1 MSGVFFCHN
10 IGCHHAYILYRHFGI
25 YLVEEMKNANISCE
39 ESVENCYKSYSA
51 IIMKFLKNYV
61 PNYHIAEEIK
71 QEVFLRLFERGI
83 SLNPESIST
92 RNYLFSVAKHLA
104 FDYLRR
110 IKTEKR
116 KYDEIYIE
124 EVRLNSKFYKNLEN
138 AHIEGEIKATLYD
151 TINSLP
157 HHKREVFIKKFFL
170 MRKNKEII
178 RELNISRFILKKIVR
193 EIKDDIR
200 VNMSK
205 YFLDE

>member
-1 MSGVFFCHN
+1 M
-10 IGCHHAYILYRHFGI
+10 
-25 YLVEEMKNANISCE
+25 EEINSVNISFK
-39 ESVENCYKSYSA
+39 ESVESCYKSYSA
-51 IIMKFLKNYV
+51 IIMKFLRNYV

-83 SLNPESIST
+83 SLNPDSLST
-92 RNYLFSVAKHLA
+92 RNYLFSVAKNLA

-116 KYDEIYIE
+116 KYDEIYVE
-124 EVRLNSKFYKNLEN
+124 EVKLNNRFYKNLEN

-157 HHKREVFIKKFFL
+157 HQKREVFIKKFLL

-193 EIKDDIR
+193 EVKDDIK
-200 VNMSK
+200 VKMSK
-205 YFLDE
+205 YFFDE

>member
-1 MSGVFFCHN
+1 MGCFFCHN
-10 IGCHHAYILYRHFGI
+10 IVSRHAYILYRHFGI
-25 YLVEEMKNANISCE
+25 CLVEEINSTNLSFE
-39 ESVENCYKSYSA
+39 ESVESCYRSYSA
-51 IIMKFLKNYV
+51 IIMKFLRNYV

-83 SLNPESIST
+83 SLDPDSLST

-116 KYDEIYIE
+116 KYDEIYVE
-124 EVRLNSKFYKNLEN
+124 EVKLNNRFYKNLEN

-151 TINSLP
+151 TINSLS
-157 HHKREVFIKKFFL
+157 HQKREVFIKKFLL

-193 EIKDDIR
+193 EVKDDIKIE
-200 VNMSK
+200 MSK